1 MFVAMNRFRIAPG
14 AEADFE
20 EMWRTRDSQLDKVEG
35 FLSFKLLKGPA
46 AADHTLYVSHST
58 WRDRA
63 AFEAWT
69 KSPHFRRAHQNA
81 GDSKPMYLGPP
92 QFEGFESVVEA

>member
-1 MFVAMNRFRIAPG
+1 MFIAMNRFRITPG

-20 EMWRTRDSQLDKVEG
+20 ELWRTRDSQLDKVEG
-35 FLSFKLLKGPA
+35 FLAFKLLRGPS
-46 AADHTLYVSHST
+46 AADHTLYVSHSM

-69 KSPHFRRAHQNA
+69 TSPHFRRAHA
-81 GDSKPMYLGPP
+81 GAGTTKPMYLGHP
-92 QFEGFESVVEA
+92 QFEGFETVVGA

>member
-14 AEADFE
+14 AEANFE
-20 EMWRTRDSQLDKVEG
+20 QMWRTRDSQLAQVAG
-35 FLSFKLLKGPA
+35 FVAFKLLKGPEA
-46 AADHTLYVSHST
+46 EDHTLYVSHST

-69 KSPHFRRAHQNA
+69 RSPHFRRAHANA

>member
-20 EMWRTRDSQLDKVEG
+20 EMWRTRDSQLAQVEG
-35 FLSFKLLKGPA
+35 FVAFKLLKGPQA
-46 AADHTLYVSHST
+46 EDHTLYVSHST

-69 KSPHFRRAHQNA
+69 KSPHFRRAHASA